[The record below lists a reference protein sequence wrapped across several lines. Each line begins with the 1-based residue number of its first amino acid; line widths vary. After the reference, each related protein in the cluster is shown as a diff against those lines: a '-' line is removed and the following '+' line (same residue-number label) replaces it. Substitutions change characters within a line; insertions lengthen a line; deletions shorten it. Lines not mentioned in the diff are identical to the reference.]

1 MEVELHSFKSIVAD
15 APQLAQCSPPP
26 LVVASLNLKTHAPA
40 QVQPFPSLTRSVC
53 QAWHAV
59 QTTEMGLSVSIEYGA
74 RAATAP
80 GGWMQA
86 CKPL

>member
-40 QVQPFPSLTRSVC
+40 QVQPFWSDS
-53 QAWHAV
+53 
-59 QTTEMGLSVSIEYGA
+59 
-74 RAATAP
+74 
-80 GGWMQA
+80 
-86 CKPL
+86 